1 MPKGPYYAPG
11 RYWGKIVDHS
21 LEKTKTGKPQII
33 VRFAVIGAVDPANPE
48 GNLISTGNPQER
60 TVYRVITE
68 ATKPYVEADLE
79 RLGFD
84 GDRLSQLC
92 LTNPDHVDL
101 RGREL
106 AFFCQHEADQNGT
119 MRERWSLAFDNKRE
133 IRPLEAKELRQ
144 LDAMFGKALKKKTPV
159 PTTRQTPPKQQPQ
172 LSENGNPAAAFAT
185 TQKENDAADA
195 VDVAN
200 AALQEAASGPPADD
214 IPF

>member
-106 AFFCQHEADQNGT
+106 AFFCQHEADQNDT
-119 MRERWSLAFDNKRE
+119 MRERWSLAFDKKRE

-144 LDAMFGKALKKKTPV
+144 LDAMFGKALKKTPV

>member
-119 MRERWSLAFDNKRE
+119 MRERWSLAFDKKRE

-144 LDAMFGKALKKKTPV
+144 LDAMFGKALKKTPV

>member
-144 LDAMFGKALKKKTPV
+144 LDAMFGKALKKTPV

-172 LSENGNPAAAFAT
+172 LPENGNPMAAFAT
-185 TQKENDAADA
+185 TQEENDAADA